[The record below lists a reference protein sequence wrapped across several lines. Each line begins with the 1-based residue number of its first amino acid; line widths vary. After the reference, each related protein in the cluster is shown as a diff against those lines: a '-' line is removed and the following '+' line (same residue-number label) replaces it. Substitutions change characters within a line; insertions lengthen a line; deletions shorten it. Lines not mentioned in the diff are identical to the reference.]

1 MKSFDREEIGEGKFW
16 GKYIK
21 SSHTPI
27 KGIPLILRHTKNR
40 TTPTNEI
47 TQHIRQKPK
56 TRCLVLWISHS
67 KWCRLLDCNGF
78 WTGDVLAVRSSISSD
93 ITEISVG
100 KFGVE

>member
-27 KGIPLILRHTKNR
+27 KRIRLILRHTENR
-40 TTPTNEI
+40 TIATNEI

-56 TRCLVLWISHS
+56 KRCLILWISHA

-78 WTGDVLAVRSSISSD
+78 WTGDVLAVSSSVASD
-93 ITEISVG
+93 ITKICVG